1 MSSNRKRKR
10 AMQEEEEVL
19 EMPKIAFEIP
29 ELPFGNFS
37 DTKVDNNHIY
47 YYEEV
52 TQKSALNLNSKLRDL
67 EQKLLDKNYK
77 HRLHE
82 EYIYL
87 HICSMG
93 GCVFS
98 AFSIID
104 TIRNLKV
111 PVVSII
117 EGNAA
122 SAATM
127 ISVVCD
133 YRLCHTNSFMLIH
146 ELSSGAWGKFSE
158 IELEVENLKNL
169 MKRIKT
175 IYKEN
180 TNLTETDLNNM
191 LSNDKWWNS
200 KESRKMGLVDEL
212 IKTHKR
218 YKFDRDK
225 LAL

>member
-1 MSSNRKRKR
+1 MSRKRR
-10 AMQEEEEVL
+10 RVTQEEEEEL
-19 EMPKIAFEIP
+19 EPPKFSLDLP
-29 ELPFGNFS
+29 ELPLSFGSFN
-37 DTKVDNNHIY
+37 DTKVENNHIY
-47 YYEEV
+47 FYEDV
-52 TQKSALNLNSKLRDL
+52 SHKSALNLNMKLRDL
-67 EQKLLDKNYK
+67 EQKLLDKNHK
-77 HRLHE
+77 HSLHQ

-104 TIRNLKV
+104 TIKNLKV

-133 YRLCHTNSFMLIH
+133 YKLCHPNSYMLIH

-158 IELEVENLKNL
+158 IEIEVNNLKKL
-169 MKRIKT
+169 MRRIKS
-175 IYKEN
+175 IYKKH
-180 TNLTETDLNNM
+180 TNLSEEDLNNM
-191 LSNDKWWNS
+191 LSDDVWWTS
-200 KESRKMGLVDEL
+200 KESLNMRLVDE
-212 IKTHKR
+212 IINCSKK
-218 YKFDRDK
+218 YKFDRNN
-225 LAL
+225 LFM